1 MLMNN
6 IRKILLNAT
15 LQKLRK
21 ILDIESNL
29 LEERWS
35 PETLR
40 ESVITFAS
48 NSQRLN

>member
-6 IRKILLNAT
+6 VRKILLNAT
-15 LQKLRK
+15 LQKLK
-21 ILDIESNL
+21 QILDIESNL

-35 PETLR
+35 SETLR

-48 NSQRLN
+48 NSHRLN